1 MLVTLRSPKV
11 NQRLKLQQRQI
22 AGFQW
27 CHQLWIFLMS
37 KSCGEQIMSEFSIV
51 MTEESLKVVLSFPMK
66 IFQSRLVILG

>member
-11 NQRLKLQQRQI
+11 NQPLKLQERQI

-27 CHQLWIFLMS
+27 CHQLWI
-37 KSCGEQIMSEFSIV
+37 EQIMSEFSIV